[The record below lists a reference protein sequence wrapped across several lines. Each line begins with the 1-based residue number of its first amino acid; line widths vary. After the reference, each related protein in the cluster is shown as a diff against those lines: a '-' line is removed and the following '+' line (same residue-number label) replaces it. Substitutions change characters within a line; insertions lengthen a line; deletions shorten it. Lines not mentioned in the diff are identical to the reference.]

1 MVTKPSIMR
10 ARRGQAF
17 YELMLGL
24 LALTLIAATLFAFT
38 EYIVASLKIQ
48 RNLRAKAGTGAMW
61 SIGGDGTFSSA
72 SDVKSVSVSSLAAE
86 HVFGKGTVVVREEVH
101 IPNMGGII
109 IE

>member
-1 MVTKPSIMR
+1 MGTSLSRVR
-10 ARRGQAF
+10 ARRGQAL

-24 LALTLIAATLFAFT
+24 FALTLIAAGLFAFT
-38 EYIVASLKIQ
+38 EYMVASLKMQ

-72 SDVKSVSVSSLAAE
+72 SDVKSFNVSSLAAE
-86 HVFGKGTVVVREEVH
+86 YVFGKGTVVVKEEVH

-109 IE
+109 VE